1 MYYSLLFIFII
12 LCAGA
17 KGCTRGGRGLMA
29 QERSAQDIIQGWKN
43 DFDINVHFGLR
54 KIGLGSGG
62 AGKKNEGVTDQKA
75 PWCCCLPQ
83 HPRAPIWNFP
93 LRKMHRDAVQN
104 CRLLQ
109 LLWYEEAVDPVSI
122 TIVANRILQRKRCKR
137 YTKKYF
143 ETKNV
148 TWPARYID
156 THCSH
161 RTRYQHFLKPKKN
174 YLLFFRHFRIFVRH

>member
-12 LCAGA
+12 LCSFA

-75 PWCCCLPQ
+75 P
-83 HPRAPIWNFP
+83 
-93 LRKMHRDAVQN
+93 
-104 CRLLQ
+104 
-109 LLWYEEAVDPVSI
+109 
-122 TIVANRILQRKRCKR
+122 
-137 YTKKYF
+137 
-143 ETKNV
+143 
-148 TWPARYID
+148 
-156 THCSH
+156 
-161 RTRYQHFLKPKKN
+161 
-174 YLLFFRHFRIFVRH
+174 